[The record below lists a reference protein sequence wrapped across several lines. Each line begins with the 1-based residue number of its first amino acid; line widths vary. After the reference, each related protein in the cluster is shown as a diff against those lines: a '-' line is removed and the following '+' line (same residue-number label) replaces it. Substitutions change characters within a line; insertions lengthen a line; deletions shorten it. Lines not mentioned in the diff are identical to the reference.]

1 MTAKAPPPSRRQT
14 VQWQIATL
22 TGSPRVVIRT
32 ALQLQRANLMAL
44 MIDSTPPTCSV
55 YVPLMRQGS
64 FFPDPRPD
72 VTDEEVIHAFRIAIE
87 RGGRLPRLAELYL
100 GTICAEHLV
109 RELRGQGLE
118 IVRRAL
124 DG

>member
-1 MTAKAPPPSRRQT
+1 MTFER
-14 VQWQIATL
+14 
-22 TGSPRVVIRT
+22 
-32 ALQLQRANLMAL
+32 
-44 MIDSTPPTCSV
+44 
-55 YVPLMRQGS
+55 
-64 FFPDPRPD
+64 FPW
-72 VTDEEVIHAFRIAIE
+72 VIHAFRIAIE